1 MQPIVKMR
9 RLNDAALGAP
19 GRSGLPLPQYQT
31 DGAAGF
37 DLAAALAEGEV
48 VTIHPREVVLI
59 HTGFT
64 MEIPAGFEGQI
75 RARSGM
81 AAKNRIIPINGPG
94 TLDSDYKGAV
104 LVAAYNAGDEPFNI
118 TRGMRIAQVII
129 APVARAMIQEA
140 FDDAPETARGAGG
153 FGSTGT

>member
-1 MQPIVKMR
+1 MHPIVKMR
-9 RLNDAALGAP
+9 RLNDEALGAP
-19 GRSGLPLPQYQT
+19 GRSGLPLPQYHT

-37 DLAAALAEGEV
+37 DLAAALAEGEI

-64 MEIPAGFEGQI
+64 MEIPNGFEGQI

-81 AAKNRIIPINGPG
+81 SAKNRIIPINAPG
-94 TLDSDYKGAV
+94 SIDSDYRGPVMVAV
-104 LVAAYNAGDEPFNI
+104 FNAGDAPFDI
-118 TRGMRIAQVII
+118 TRGMRIAQMMIS
-129 APVARAMIQEA
+129 PVARAVIEEA
-140 FDDAPETARGAGG
+140 FDNAPDTARGAGG